1 MKIVFMGSSTF
12 AIPSLRILKQ
22 AEYDVKAVYSQPPR
36 KAGRG
41 KSYKEVALAEFAFSE
56 GLKVEQPPTFKDP
69 KIIAKLKSYDPD
81 FLVVVAYGLILPREV
96 LEIPKEFSINVHG
109 SFLPYWRG
117 AAPINQVIFNRD
129 SFTGVSIIKMVEELD
144 AGPILNQEKVILD
157 HTETFGSLH
166 QVLSELGA
174 KNLLRVLD
182 NINSNKEILQN
193 NRLVSYAP
201 KIKKLDAKLDF
212 NQQASALE
220 ARVRGLAP
228 VPGAWFEYKGERFK
242 VFKAE
247 VVDGRGNAGL
257 IINEDLTIAC
267 GEKALNILEI
277 QRQGKDIMSVIDLI
291 RGFKFKK
298 GDNVNQSSR

>member
-1 MKIVFMGSSTF
+1 MVG
-12 AIPSLRILKQ
+12 
-22 AEYDVKAVYSQPPR
+22 
-36 KAGRG
+36 
-41 KSYKEVALAEFAFSE
+41 
-56 GLKVEQPPTFKDP
+56 

-96 LEIPKEFSINVHG
+96 LEIPKEFPINVHG

-193 NRLVSYAP
+193 KRLVSYAP

-277 QRQGKDIMSVIDLI
+277 QRQGKDIMSVSDLI

-298 GDNVNQSSR
+298 GDNVNQSTR